1 MGWLRSLARA
11 ELNHGLVHER
21 DTSSASIASSSFSD
35 RPSAERSSAS
45 IRGFIDRRPHLQPPS
60 RIPLDPGTRRPS
72 EVYRPAQ
79 NMEATNDMTVD
90 TDSHRQDESSEV
102 PFSSHAAAL
111 FASRGTSST
120 VESSSLRRPDFV
132 DLDRMA
138 TLPIYPRGSRVE
150 GDFAI
155 SAPRR
160 RANVRER
167 RHRASP
173 EPERLNTIRF
183 TTTEPPTSFVPGS
196 RPLDIEEFQ
205 HGPFR
210 ATLERLERRELQEHQ
225 IIMERQA
232 EIDRLRS
239 RLDELQSLERS
250 SVSSRMPTLPP
261 LRFDREPLVSEAP
274 HRMPS
279 STPPTDIDSSPFRA
293 DLEATHRRCSWHRG
307 RGSRSSW
314 LPGDEHHGVVPWV
327 GRYLLPL
334 CPVHIHHRVPSPRVW
349 ILTPTPPASH

>member
-11 ELNHGLVHER
+11 ELNHER
-21 DTSSASIASSSFSD
+21 DTSSTPTASSSFND

-45 IRGFIDRRPHLQPPS
+45 IRGFIDRRPHHQPPS

-72 EVYRPAQ
+72 EVYRPMQ
-79 NMEATNDMTVD
+79 PMEVTSDITVD
-90 TDSHRQDESSEV
+90 TDPIRPDESSEV

-120 VESSSLRRPDFV
+120 VESTSLRRPDFA
-132 DLDRMA
+132 DLDRIT

-150 GDFAI
+150 GDFAF

-160 RANVRER
+160 RADVGAR
-167 RHRASP
+167 RHRPSP
-173 EPERLNTIRF
+173 EPERLGATRRF
-183 TTTEPPTSFVPGS
+183 TPTEPPASFVPGS

-210 ATLERLERRELQEHQ
+210 ATLERLERRELQEHRV
-225 IIMERQA
+225 IMERQA

-250 SVSSRMPTLPP
+250 SASSRMPTLPP

-279 STPPTDIDSSPFRA
+279 STPPTNIDSSVS
-293 DLEATHRRCSWHRG
+293 HS
-307 RGSRSSW
+307 
-314 LPGDEHHGVVPWV
+314 VP
-327 GRYLLPL
+327 P
-334 CPVHIHHRVPSPRVW
+334 
-349 ILTPTPPASH
+349 

>member
-21 DTSSASIASSSFSD
+21 DTSSTPIAGSSFSD

-45 IRGFIDRRPHLQPPS
+45 IRGFIDRRPHLQASS

-72 EVYRPAQ
+72 EVYRAVHS
-79 NMEATNDMTVD
+79 MEVTNDTTVD
-90 TDSHRQDESSEV
+90 ADSPRPDESSEV

-111 FASRGTSST
+111 FASRGTSSN
-120 VESSSLRRPDFV
+120 VESSSLRRPDLD
-132 DLDRMA
+132 DLDRM
-138 TLPIYPRGSRVE
+138 TNLPIYPRGSRVE
-150 GDFAI
+150 ADFAI
-155 SAPRR
+155 PPSRR
-160 RANVRER
+160 RANVGER
-167 RHRASP
+167 RHRTSP
-173 EPERLNTIRF
+173 EPERLGTLRRF
-183 TTTEPPTSFVPGS
+183 TPTEPPPSFVPGS

-210 ATLERLERRELQEHQ
+210 ATLERLERREMQEHQ

-250 SVSSRMPTLPP
+250 STSSRVPTLPP
-261 LRFDREPLVSEAP
+261 LRFDREPFVSETP

-279 STPPTDIDSSPFRA
+279 STAIPNVDSQVSHPIP
-293 DLEATHRRCSWHRG
+293 LYTVLTHF
-307 RGSRSSW
+307 
-314 LPGDEHHGVVPWV
+314 L
-327 GRYLLPL
+327 
-334 CPVHIHHRVPSPRVW
+334 
-349 ILTPTPPASH
+349 

>member
-21 DTSSASIASSSFSD
+21 DTSSTPIAGSSFSD

-45 IRGFIDRRPHLQPPS
+45 IRGFIDRRPHLQASS

-72 EVYRPAQ
+72 EVYRAVHS
-79 NMEATNDMTVD
+79 MEVTNDTTVD
-90 TDSHRQDESSEV
+90 ADSPRPDESSEV

-111 FASRGTSST
+111 FASRGTSSN
-120 VESSSLRRPDFV
+120 VESSSLRRPDLD
-132 DLDRMA
+132 DLDRM
-138 TLPIYPRGSRVE
+138 TNLPIYPRGSRVE
-150 GDFAI
+150 ADFAI
-155 SAPRR
+155 PPSRR
-160 RANVRER
+160 RTNVGER
-167 RHRASP
+167 RHRTSP
-173 EPERLNTIRF
+173 EPERLGTLRRF
-183 TTTEPPTSFVPGS
+183 TPTEPPPSFVPGS

-210 ATLERLERRELQEHQ
+210 ATLERLERREMQEHQ

-250 SVSSRMPTLPP
+250 STSSRVPTLPP
-261 LRFDREPLVSEAP
+261 LRFDREPFVSETP

-279 STPPTDIDSSPFRA
+279 STTIPNVDSQVSHPIP
-293 DLEATHRRCSWHRG
+293 LYTVLTHF
-307 RGSRSSW
+307 
-314 LPGDEHHGVVPWV
+314 L
-327 GRYLLPL
+327 
-334 CPVHIHHRVPSPRVW
+334 
-349 ILTPTPPASH
+349 

>member
-1 MGWLRSLARA
+1 MGMGWLRSLARA

-21 DTSSASIASSSFSD
+21 DTSSTPIAGSSFSD

-45 IRGFIDRRPHLQPPS
+45 IRGFIERRPHLQPPS

-72 EVYRPAQ
+72 EVYRAVQP
-79 NMEATNDMTVD
+79 MEVTNDTTVD
-90 TDSHRQDESSEV
+90 SDSPRPDESPEV

-120 VESSSLRRPDFV
+120 SGSTSLRRPDFV
-132 DLDRMA
+132 DLDHMT
-138 TLPIYPRGSRVE
+138 TLPVYPRGNRVE
-150 GDFAI
+150 GDFT
-155 SAPRR
+155 SRR
-160 RANVRER
+160 RAHVGER
-167 RHRASP
+167 RHRTPP
-173 EPERLNTIRF
+173 EPERLGTIRRF
-183 TTTEPPTSFVPGS
+183 TTTEPPASFVPGS

-250 SVSSRMPTLPP
+250 SASSRVPTLPP
-261 LRFDREPLVSEAP
+261 LRFDREPLVPEAP
-274 HRMPS
+274 HRVPS
-279 STPPTDIDSSPFRA
+279 STPLTSLDSHVSQPVSLVDHTYTYTSHSLSAPT
-293 DLEATHRRCSWHRG
+293 
-307 RGSRSSW
+307 
-314 LPGDEHHGVVPWV
+314 
-327 GRYLLPL
+327 
-334 CPVHIHHRVPSPRVW
+334 
-349 ILTPTPPASH
+349 

>member
-11 ELNHGLVHER
+11 ELNHER
-21 DTSSASIASSSFSD
+21 DTSSAPIANSSFSD

-72 EVYRPAQ
+72 EVYRPVQ
-79 NMEATNDMTVD
+79 PMDVTNEMTVD
-90 TDSHRQDESSEV
+90 TDSIRPDESSEV

-111 FASRGTSST
+111 FASRGTPST
-120 VESSSLRRPDFV
+120 VVESRRPDFV

-150 GDFAI
+150 GEFAI

-160 RANVRER
+160 RTDAGGR
-167 RHRASP
+167 RHRTSP
-173 EPERLNTIRF
+173 EPERLGTTRRF
-183 TTTEPPTSFVPGS
+183 ATTEPPASFVPGS

-250 SVSSRMPTLPP
+250 STSSRMPTLPP
-261 LRFDREPLVSEAP
+261 LRFDREPLVSEVP

-279 STPPTDIDSSPFRA
+279 STPPTNMDSSVSHPVPTWIVLTLPSAFP
-293 DLEATHRRCSWHRG
+293 RR
-307 RGSRSSW
+307 SRRSTSS
-314 LPGDEHHGVVPWV
+314 
-327 GRYLLPL
+327 
-334 CPVHIHHRVPSPRVW
+334 
-349 ILTPTPPASH
+349 A